1 MSNDYE
7 YGKEF
12 EFDELRA
19 RQNITKIIQGKL
31 KRKGK
36 VNKIKKR

>member
-19 RQNITKIIQGKL
+19 RQNITNILKGKV
-31 KRKGK
+31 KRKG
-36 VNKIKKR
+36 NGCKIKKR